1 MRKEAISL
9 TLLVLGVYVSTLSY
23 AQSSNAYVIVDI
35 APSEVNKLGAAWTL
49 KEINGLGWLESGY
62 MLALSASIHETN
74 YTVTFRPDIFGWK
87 APDDIEITIES
98 GKVSKVVGIYEQE
111 MGALQVNI
119 YPVNAVQA
127 GAKWRREGQETW
139 RESGEIEQNIP
150 FGVYTIEFY
159 KLNNW
164 DSPKEIEVQ
173 IKDKTLV
180 SVNAYY
186 TQHLGSLQ
194 VSISPQEAIDAG
206 AKWKIQG
213 KTDWLDSGFKY
224 ENLPVGTYTVEFKDI
239 PNWQTPSQLQVSVEK
254 DQTAILIAEYVK
266 SISEGVDEG
275 EGGTTEGEGEG
286 EGESTIWSRCGCDN
300 SDSGKSVRNFLMDIL
315 FIGLMI
321 TITALSRYKS
331 SKNSSD

>member
-1 MRKEAISL
+1 MSL

-62 MLALSASIHETN
+62 MLALSASIYETT

-87 APDDIEITIES
+87 APDDIEVAIRA

-119 YPVNAVQA
+119 YPANAVQA
-127 GAKWRREGQETW
+127 GAKWRREGQEVW

-159 KLNNW
+159 KLVNW
-164 DSPKEIEVQ
+164 DSPQEIEVQ

-194 VSISPQEAIDAG
+194 VSISPQEAIVEG

-213 KTDWLDSGFKY
+213 KTDWLESGFKY
-224 ENLPVGTYTVEFKDI
+224 ENLPVGTYMVEFKDI
-239 PNWQTPSQLQVSVEK
+239 PNWLTPSPLQVSVEK
-254 DQTAILIAEYVK
+254 DQTTILTAEYVK
-266 SISEGVDEG
+266 STLEGGDG
-275 EGGTTEGEGEG
+275 GGGGTTEGEGEG
-286 EGESTIWSRCGCDN
+286 ENSIWSKCGCDN
-300 SDSGKSVRNFLMDIL
+300 SNSGKSGVRNFLMDIL
-315 FIGLMI
+315 FVGLMI
-321 TITALSRYKS
+321 SVTALSRCKS